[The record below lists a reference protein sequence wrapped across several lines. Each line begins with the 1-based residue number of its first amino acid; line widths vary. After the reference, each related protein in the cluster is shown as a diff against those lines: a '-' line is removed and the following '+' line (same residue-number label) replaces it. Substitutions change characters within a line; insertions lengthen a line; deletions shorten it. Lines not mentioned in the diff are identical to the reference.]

1 MAISTQDGERVA
13 ELVEAYRSPITD
25 NERLV
30 LAGETAVKRRMR
42 TGFWPIAWAL
52 VVLTTWLE
60 TEAWAYESGPV
71 KGGATVRGTVTV
83 AGTVPA
89 PKEFELHRFPD
100 YEFCGTLSDDRGH
113 RRLRE
118 VTFRPDGSLKDVV
131 VVVEGVKQGKPFT
144 FIDAE
149 VEATLCQFLP
159 FVTVVSDTRR
169 VTVFNRDPVPHDI
182 QGLASEQ
189 TGSDTVFY
197 RPSLEAGGATDSV
210 QLATGQHVFTM
221 HCSQHPYM
229 QSWGYAV
236 DNPYYAVTDAFG
248 AFSIEDLPPGT
259 YRLKAWH
266 PILGTQERE
275 ITISPNETASLELSF
290 KANF

>member
-1 MAISTQDGERVA
+1 M
-13 ELVEAYRSPITD
+13 
-25 NERLV
+25 
-30 LAGETAVKRRMR
+30 RRHIR
-42 TGFWPIAWAL
+42 TTRFWPIAWSL
-52 VVLTTWLE
+52 VVLTTWMG

-89 PKEFELHRFPD
+89 PKEFELRRFPD
-100 YEFCGTLSDDRGH
+100 YEFCGTLSDDRGN

-118 VTFRPDGSLKDVV
+118 VTFRPDGGLKDVV
-131 VVVEGVKQGKPFT
+131 VMVEGVKQGKPFAFT
-144 FIDAE
+144 DAE
-149 VEATLCQFLP
+149 VEAALCQFLP

-182 QGLASEQ
+182 QALASEQ
-189 TGSDTVFY
+189 TGSDMVFY
-197 RPSLEAGGATDSV
+197 RPSLEASGTTNLV
-210 QLATGQHVFTM
+210 QLAKGQHAFTM

-229 QSWGYAV
+229 QNWGYAV
-236 DNPYYAVTDAFG
+236 DNPYYAVTDATG
-248 AFSIEDLPPGT
+248 SFSIEDLPSGT

-266 PILGTQERE
+266 PILGTQEQE
-275 ITISPNETASLELSF
+275 LTVAPNETASLELSF